1 MDDQIQS
8 ISPNIPQPKKG
19 MPKWASAY
27 LEALEQ
33 TQGVLT
39 AAAKLINLTYSAVYK
54 ARRAYPDFDNV
65 VTEIKAEW
73 DSKHLDE
80 LEEISIVQAKK
91 PGCMTERFFNMKA
104 LNPSKYRDTR
114 QQGLQVGPV
123 NILIGFTP
131 PRHRGG
137 MDESK
142 EITADAA
149 VQEIPSRASR
159 GRNSEANIL
168 SEDDVDLDI

>member
-1 MDDQIQS
+1 
-8 ISPNIPQPKKG
+8 
-19 MPKWASAY
+19 MPKWAPAY
-27 LEALEQ
+27 LKALPKVE
-33 TQGVLT
+33 GVLT
-39 AAAKLINLTYSAVYK
+39 AAAKLVNLTYSAVYK
-54 ARRAYPDFDNV
+54 ARRAYPDFDKV

-104 LNPSKYRDTR
+104 LNPSKYREK
-114 QQGLQVGPV
+114 QQALQVAPV

-131 PRHRGG
+131 PKHIG
-137 MDESK
+137 MDKSK
-142 EITADAA
+142 EIKADAE

-159 GRNSEANIL
+159 GRNSGADIL
-168 SEDDVDLDI
+168 SEDDIDLDI